1 MNYDAMLSM
10 RWWDAS
16 ASGYV
21 CKSFLS
27 LPRSLSFFL
36 QYALRYC
43 IVNDDA
49 KIAQH
54 LGVYVC
60 ITILYCSPWCFII
73 NFNMVSLITRLYRWI
88 LYCECR
94 CLDWKA
100 FQCLCI
106 PFSLSLFRSMVV
118 SLSLFLPSLVF
129 NFSLYVLL
137 SSFRVCSSFSPSFS
151 PRWILFK

>member
-1 MNYDAMLSM
+1 MMLCCQW

-16 ASGYV
+16 ASGCV
-21 CKSFLS
+21 CKSSLS

-54 LGVYVC
+54 LGVYVR
-60 ITILYCSPWCFII
+60 ITILYGSPRCCII
-73 NFNMVSLITRLYRWI
+73 NFNMVSLITRLYRWL

-94 CLDWKA
+94 YRDWKS
-100 FQCLCI
+100 FWCSCI

-137 SSFRVCSSFSPSFS
+137 SSSGVCASFSPSFS
-151 PRWILFK
+151 PRWILF